1 LGGAFSPCI
10 VSVVKTF
17 RIDAIW
23 EGFRAIETAC
33 AGAAANLPIYIP
45 DLNLKLSS
53 LASTCRD
60 CGLTF
65 TAGLLDR
72 YASAYQK
79 AGPTAA
85 QLARAIH
92 ECVHRLVDELAEP
105 RFYAISSSKLEF
117 IKPYPPF
124 FPYEVTGAFPEA
136 NKDLSEAAFCYAFER
151 NTACVFHLMR
161 ALEIVLKAFA
171 EKLGAHFEPK
181 NWGRIL
187 SSIEEKIGNSRN
199 SEDAEV
205 LVHLRNIKNA
215 WRNSTMHVE
224 RDYDAEQA
232 FDILR
237 TTKNFMIQVAK
248 RLQRPNE
255 SGS

>member
-1 LGGAFSPCI
+1 MLTLP
-10 VSVVKTF
+10 SVYYSGVKTF
-17 RIDAIW
+17 RIDALW

-33 AGAAANLPIYIP
+33 AEAPLDRPIYIG
-45 DLNLKLSS
+45 DLNLKLSN

-60 CGLTF
+60 SGLTF
-65 TAGLLDR
+65 TAGLLGR

-79 AGPTAA
+79 TAPKAGE
-85 QLARAIH
+85 LAGAIH
-92 ECVHRLVDELAEP
+92 ECVHRLVDELTEP
-105 RFYAISSSKLEF
+105 RFYAISPSKLEF
-117 IKPYPPF
+117 IRPYPPF
-124 FPYEVTGAFPEA
+124 FPYEVTSACPTA
-136 NKDLSEAAFCYAFER
+136 NKDLSEAALCHAFER

-171 EKLGAHFEPK
+171 EKLGAGFEAK

-187 SSIEEKIGNSRN
+187 SSVEEKIGDSRN

-237 TTKNFMIQVAK
+237 TTRNFMIHVAK
-248 RLQRPNE
+248 RLQQPDKSRP
-255 SGS
+255 